1 MNSMTNDLKEPTVH
15 APKWTPFRAFV
26 AFCLLVIGVLFL
38 VFGMND
44 ENIGVRDYPEYWA
57 AGQLLVHGGNPYDPA
72 AILQLE
78 RLAGATRKEALVSF
92 SPPFALIW
100 ALPLGFFG
108 SRTGAILWTLAIV
121 LSLIA
126 SLRILRGMYTTTATD
141 SRIHLVGYLFAP
153 VLACIMVGQLDLF
166 LLLGLV
172 LFLKLN
178 LSRPMLAGAAL
189 LPFSMKPHLLLPF
202 FLVILIWSV
211 VRRNYRV
218 LLGASAALA
227 AASLLV
233 FFVDPRAWSQYS
245 QAMKTLQPT
254 SLFIPALSV
263 MLRVILA
270 PQDVWIQFVPVILA
284 CIWAAWFFWT
294 RRNAW
299 DWTDQGLLLIL
310 VSVLC
315 APYEWFFDQA
325 IVLPAILASLTAR
338 ENSGRTLAPFGLIAV
353 VALFQVMWRV
363 DLAGVYYLWTAPAWL
378 IWYLY
383 AMPSKNVPLA
393 VTDDAP
399 ISVG

>member
-1 MNSMTNDLKEPTVH
+1 MATDPNNPTVQ
-15 APKWTPFRAFV
+15 APKWTPLRAFA

-38 VFGMND
+38 AFGMND
-44 ENIGVRDYPEYWA
+44 ANIGVRDYPEYWA
-57 AGQLLVHGGNPYDPA
+57 AGQLLVHGGNPYDPE
-72 AILQLE
+72 AILHLE

-92 SPPFALIW
+92 SPPFALVW
-100 ALPLGFFG
+100 ALPLGCFG

-126 SLRILRGMYTTTATD
+126 SLRILRGMYTATD

-153 VLACIMVGQLDLF
+153 VLACVMVGQLDLF

-172 LFLKLN
+172 LFLQLN
-178 LSRPMLAGAAL
+178 SSRPFLAGAAL

-218 LLGASAALA
+218 LVGASVALA
-227 AASLLV
+227 GASLLV
-233 FFVDPRAWSQYS
+233 FCVDPRAWSQYL
-245 QAMKTLQPT
+245 QAMKMLQPT

-270 PQDVWIQFVPVILA
+270 PQDVWIQFVPVVLA
-284 CIWAAWFFWT
+284 CVWALWFFWT

-299 DWTDQGLLLIL
+299 DWKDQGLLLIL
-310 VSVLC
+310 VSILC

-325 IVLPAILASLTAR
+325 IVLPAILASLTFR
-338 ENSGRTLAPFGLIAV
+338 EKSGKSLAPFGLIAI

-383 AMPSKNVPLA
+383 AMRSKTVSMTVA
-393 VTDDAP
+393 DDAS